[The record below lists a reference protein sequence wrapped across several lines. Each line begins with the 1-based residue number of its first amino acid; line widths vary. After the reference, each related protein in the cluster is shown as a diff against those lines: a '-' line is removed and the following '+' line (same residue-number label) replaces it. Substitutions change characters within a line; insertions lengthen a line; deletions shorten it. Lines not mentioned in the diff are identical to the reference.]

1 MEIIKK
7 KVFIINSFL
16 KKINLCASESMY
28 KLIIIVMLLV
38 FFWLPYNNTNSMLY
52 RFSII
57 VFYILSISGRMFLKY
72 NLNKNER
79 NYYEIVIIYYFLFLS
94 TLISVITTLI
104 EIINRIVVKS
114 DESISSFNYFIILK
128 YINDIPL
135 LIIVCSVITIFLLQI
150 EMWKDGLII
159 KKIVFINKQF
169 LLVITVLAI
178 FSIRLDHESISNQ
191 LSMGLLFSIY
201 PLSFMYNIF
210 EVISERKNIKKT
222 EDD

>member
-16 KKINLCASESMY
+16 KKINLCASECMY

-57 VFYILSISGRMFLKY
+57 VCYILSISGRMFLKY

-104 EIINRIVVKS
+104 EIINRIVVKC

-128 YINDIPL
+128 YINDIPV
-135 LIIVCSVITIFLLQI
+135 LIIVCSVITIFLLPI